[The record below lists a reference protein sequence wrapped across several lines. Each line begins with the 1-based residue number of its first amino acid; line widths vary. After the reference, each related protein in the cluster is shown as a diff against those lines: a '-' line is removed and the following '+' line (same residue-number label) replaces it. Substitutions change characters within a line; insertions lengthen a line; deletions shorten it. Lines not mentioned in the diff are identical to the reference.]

1 MQTIPFITISEG
13 IPATYLPLFVVLLV
27 SALKDFY
34 EDYKRKKSDYEEN
47 HKSVYVYENKEFI
60 KKTWKQIKVGNI
72 IKVFLF

>member
-1 MQTIPFITISEG
+1 MQTIPFISISEG

-47 HKSVYVYENKEFI
+47 HKSVHVYENKEFI

-72 IKVFLF
+72 IKVF